1 MSHKLATDMPTS
13 LPNSARLAS
22 SEIRQA
28 LILPKTLTRDLRI
41 AAAMQEE
48 GISEIAAE
56 FLADGVARVL
66 AKR

>member
-1 MSHKLATDMPTS
+1 MATDMPTS

-41 AAAMQEE
+41 AAAMQEK